1 MARRSND
8 RAYGGAASFPRTRRV
23 NQFLRE
29 IVAEEIE
36 RLADADERL
45 RLLTVT
51 DVATAADL
59 RHATIFLGSLSD
71 EAAEALDERRVQI
84 QSAVGKQSRM
94 KRTPKLSFELDPAVT
109 EGARIDEVLR
119 RLHDNTLEE

>member
-59 RHATIFLGSLSD
+59 RHATIFLGSLSE
-71 EAAEALDERRVQI
+71 EAAEALDQRRVQI

>member
-59 RHATIFLGSLSD
+59 RHATIFLGSLSE

>member
-1 MARRSND
+1 M
-8 RAYGGAASFPRTRRV
+8 
-23 NQFLRE
+23 
-29 IVAEEIE
+29 
-36 RLADADERL
+36 
-45 RLLTVT
+45 T

>member
-59 RHATIFLGSLSD
+59 RHATIFLGSLSE

-109 EGARIDEVLR
+109 EGARIDEVFR